1 DARRTRERCEA
12 RVNHPEELLAAF
24 ADGTAS
30 LEERAEVEAHLAF
43 CEDCLREVEL
53 ARSAHAALR
62 ALPEVEAPP
71 TDLRAL
77 DFAGGW
83 LPPAARAPAATGEA
97 PPHTG
102 LERGGPFGTADRAG
116 IGAGSG
122 RRRWIGRTHFRWPVR
137 AAQAGLVVAGLIV
150 AVVLVSRLGGGPSGT
165 ASRAGGAGAPHAPRA
180 EAIPSPSLPP
190 GAQRYTTA
198 SFGAFASDLARE
210 AKRTKAGAASGGA
223 TLSPA
228 ASPVFGAN
236 STSVALTCMQ
246 SATGVVAGTQLYYFQ

>member
-1 DARRTRERCEA
+1 AGAARRAGPALRRGRRDPERPGRDGEVAPPPGAAGPGPPARRGTPGAGRRVEGTDPGRPRAGLARGGSDRAWRRAHDARRTRERCEA

-83 LPPAARAPAATGEA
+83 L
-97 PPHTG
+97 
-102 LERGGPFGTADRAG
+102 
-116 IGAGSG
+116 
-122 RRRWIGRTHFRWPVR
+122 
-137 AAQAGLVVAGLIV
+137 
-150 AVVLVSRLGGGPSGT
+150 
-165 ASRAGGAGAPHAPRA
+165 
-180 EAIPSPSLPP
+180 
-190 GAQRYTTA
+190 
-198 SFGAFASDLARE
+198 
-210 AKRTKAGAASGGA
+210 
-223 TLSPA
+223 
-228 ASPVFGAN
+228 
-236 STSVALTCMQ
+236 
-246 SATGVVAGTQLYYFQ
+246 